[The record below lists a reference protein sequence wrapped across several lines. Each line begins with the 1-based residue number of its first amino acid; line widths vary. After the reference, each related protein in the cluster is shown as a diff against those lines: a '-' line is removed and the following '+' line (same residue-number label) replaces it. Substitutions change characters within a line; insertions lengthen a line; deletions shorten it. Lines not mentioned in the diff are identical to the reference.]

1 MNPHNQY
8 AHDFGLNQNAH
19 DRDRENHINHIN
31 INLQQISPTPV
42 VLVEPPRIYP
52 IIKKNRTLQFYK
64 FLFYS
69 MKIEIKINEF
79 VDLIRFSNQSEISL
93 WILSI
98 VLYVNSPKEYSYI
111 FVWIHLLHV
120 LRGLVGFLIM
130 IKLPRSYEIVESMKN
145 VSEKDLETKLFNDIA
160 RNVVK
165 KEVIEKIQGMK
176 NFLIFYF
183 GLTFVNFIFD
193 AVDFLYMLSHL
204 DKKGMQNNEKVVT
217 LSLFIIVLLYLCK
230 YSRN

>member
-1 MNPHNQY
+1 MNPQNEY
-8 AHDFGLNQNAH
+8 AQDFGLNQNAPH
-19 DRDRENHINHIN
+19 RNGENSLNHINLN
-31 INLQQISPTPV
+31 FQQISSTQIV
-42 VLVEPPRIYP
+42 SVEPSKIDN
-52 IIKKNRTLQFYK
+52 IKKKNRTLQFYK

-98 VLYVNSPKEYSYI
+98 VLYANAPKEYSSI
-111 FVWIHLLHV
+111 LVWFHIIHV
-120 LRGLVGFLIM
+120 VRGLVGFLIM
-130 IKLPRSYEIVESMKN
+130 LKLPRSYEIVEAMKN

-176 NFLIFYF
+176 GYLIFYF
-183 GLTFVNFIFD
+183 ALTFMNFIFD
-193 AVDFLYMLSHL
+193 SVDFLYMLSNL
-204 DKKGMQNNEKVVT
+204 DNKGLQNNEKVVT
-217 LSLFIIVLLYLCK
+217 LSFFIIILLYICK
-230 YSRN
+230 

>member
-1 MNPHNQY
+1 MNPPNEY
-8 AHDFGLNQNAH
+8 ANDFGLNQSAH

-31 INLQQISPTPV
+31 INLQEISSTPV
-42 VLVEPPRIYP
+42 ALVEPPRIYP
-52 IIKKNRTLQFYK
+52 IVKKNRTLQFYK

-98 VLYVNSPKEYSYI
+98 VLYANSPKEYSYM

-176 NFLIFYF
+176 SILIFYF
-183 GLTFVNFIFD
+183 ALTFANFIFD
-193 AVDFLYMLSHL
+193 AIDFLNMLSNL

-217 LSLFIIVLLYLCK
+217 LSLFIIVLLYLCN
-230 YSRN
+230 YFPY